1 MAFDASIGVNLIGR
15 DVSASS
21 AIKGVGDTA
30 KSTSESIKDAG
41 KAAGIA
47 FAAISAGALLAAKSA
62 AEDEQSSTQ
71 LANTLKN
78 VVGATDATVKS
89 VDDYINKTTLATGIA
104 DDKLRP
110 AFQRLVMSTKDV
122 GEAQKLTN
130 LAMEIATAKHI
141 DVESAANALAK
152 AHDGNM
158 GALKRLGVSLDET
171 TVKNK
176 DFGAAVVE
184 LGDQFKGSL
193 AANADTAAGK
203 MAIMSNSLNEAKE
216 SVGYALLPALTSLTA
231 VFQKIAPFIQEHAD
245 LIGKAV
251 LVVGALTGAIMLA
264 GAAVKA
270 YETITKAMTIA
281 QTLLN
286 AVMEMNP
293 IGLVVIAIAALT
305 AAFIIAYQHSEKF
318 RDIITGAF
326 NAVKTV
332 ASAVADTIGTAFRSV
347 FDGVK
352 SSLNS
357 LITLANS
364 AIRALNGIHINIPSW
379 IPGIGGRSFGIDLPT
394 IPMLAE
400 GGIVTKPTLAMIGEA
415 GAEAVIPLSKGGMG
429 GGINVVVNVQGS
441 VVQEQDLA
449 ISVRDQIAIL
459 MRRRG
464 LNPSILGV

>member
-41 KAAGIA
+41 AKAGIA

-62 AEDEQSSTQ
+62 AEDEQSTAQ

-89 VDDYINKTTLATGIA
+89 VEDYINKTTLATGIA

-141 DVESAANALAK
+141 DVEAAANALAK

-176 DFGAAVVE
+176 DFGKAVVE

-270 YETITKAMTIA
+270 YETITKAMAIA

-286 AVMEMNP
+286 AVMSANP
-293 IGLVVIAIAALT
+293 IGLVVIAIAALV
-305 AAFIIAYQHSEKF
+305 AAFVIAYEHSEKF

>member
-1 MAFDASIGVNLIGR
+1 MAMDASIGVNLIGR

-21 AIKGVGDTA
+21 AIKGVGETA

-41 KAAGIA
+41 AKAAIA
-47 FAAISAGALLAAKSA
+47 FAAISAGALNAAKAA

-89 VDDYINKTTLATGIA
+89 VEDYINKTTLATGIA

-110 AFQRLVMSTKDV
+110 AFQRLVQSTKDV

-141 DVESAANALAK
+141 EVQDVSNALAK

-158 GALKRLGVSLDET
+158 GALKRLGVSLDAS
-171 TVKNK
+171 TVKSK
-176 DFGAAVVE
+176 DFGKAVDE
-184 LGDQFKGSL
+184 LGGQFKGSL

-216 SVGYALLPALTSLTA
+216 SVGYALLPALESLTA
-231 VFQKIAPFIQEHAD
+231 TFQKLAPFIQQHAD
-245 LIGKAV
+245 FIGKAV
-251 LVVGALTGAIMLA
+251 IVVGALTGAVMLA

-270 YETITKAMTIA
+270 YEIITKSMAIA
-281 QTLLN
+281 QALLN
-286 AVMEMNP
+286 AVMSANP

-305 AAFIIAYQHSEKF
+305 AAFIYAYEHSEKF
-318 RDIITGAF
+318 RDIITSAF
-326 NAVKTV
+326 DAVKNTAQSV
-332 ASAVADTIGTAFRSV
+332 ANIVGAAFRIV
-347 FDGVK
+347 FDGIK
-352 SSLNS
+352 IYINS
-357 LITLANS
+357 IISLANI
-364 AIRALNGIHINIPSW
+364 AIRALNAINVSVPNW
-379 IPGIGGRSFGIDLPT
+379 VPGIGGKSFGFDLKQ
-394 IPMLAE
+394 IPMLAD

-415 GAEAVIPLSKGGMG
+415 GAEAVVPLSKGGFG
-429 GGINVVVNVQGS
+429 SGINVTVNVGGS

-449 ISVRDQIAIL
+449 VSVRDQIAIL

>member
-1 MAFDASIGVNLIGR
+1 MPFDASIGVNLIGR

-30 KSTSESIKDAG
+30 KTTSESIKDAG
-41 KAAGIA
+41 AKAGIA
-47 FAAISAGALLAAKSA
+47 FAAISAGALLAAQSA
-62 AEDEQSSTQ
+62 AEDEQSSAQ

-78 VVGATDATVKS
+78 VVGATDDTVKS
-89 VDDYINKTTLATGIA
+89 VEDYINKTTLATGIA

-122 GEAQKLTN
+122 GQAQNLTN

-141 DVESAANALAK
+141 DVQAAANALAK

-203 MAIMSNSLNEAKE
+203 LQIMQNSVLEAKE
-216 SVGYALLPALTSLTA
+216 SVGYALLPALESLTA
-231 VFQKIAPFIQEHAD
+231 VFQKIAPFIQEHSD

-251 LVVGALTGAIMLA
+251 LVVGALTGAVMLA

-270 YETITKAMTIA
+270 YETITKAMALA
-281 QTLLN
+281 QGALN
-286 AVMEMNP
+286 LVMSMNP
-293 IGLVVIAIAALT
+293 IGLVIIAVAALT
-305 AAFIIAYQHSEKF
+305 AALILAYQHSETF
-318 RDIITGAF
+318 RKIITEAFDAVKDAAEVVAKAVSFAF
-326 NAVKTV
+326 NAAIGGIKLQIN
-332 ASAVADTIGTAFRSV
+332 AVISM
-347 FDGVK
+347 
-352 SSLNS
+352 
-357 LITLANS
+357 ANL
-364 AIRALNGIHINIPSW
+364 AIRALNAIQIDIPSW
-379 IPGIGGRSFGIDLPT
+379 IPGLGGRSFGINLPS

-429 GGINVVVNVQGS
+429 GINVVVNVQGS

-449 ISVRDQIAIL
+449 VSVRDQIAIL

-464 LNPSILGV
+464 LDPAILGV

>member
-78 VVGATDATVKS
+78 VTGATDATVKS
-89 VDDYINKTTLATGIA
+89 VEDYINKTTLATGIA

-110 AFQRLVMSTKDV
+110 AFQRLIMSTKDV
-122 GEAQKLTN
+122 GEAQKLSN

-141 DVESAANALAK
+141 DVQAAANALAK

-270 YETITKAMTIA
+270 YETITKAMAIA

-286 AVMEMNP
+286 AVMAMNP

-326 NAVKTV
+326 DTVKDV
-332 ASAVADTIGTAFRSV
+332 AESVAKVVGTAFRVV
-347 FDGVK
+347 FDGIK
-352 SSLNS
+352 ITINS
-357 LITLANS
+357 LISLANG
-364 AIRALNGIHINIPSW
+364 AIRALNGINVSVPSW
-379 IPGIGGRSFGIDLPT
+379 VPGLGGKSFGFDLKQ
-394 IPMLAE
+394 IPMLAD

-415 GAEAVIPLSKGGMG
+415 GAEAVVPLNKGGFG
-429 GGINVVVNVQGS
+429 GGINVTVNVGGS

-449 ISVRDQIAIL
+449 VSVRDQIAIL

>member
-30 KSTSESIKDAG
+30 KSTSDQIKDAG
-41 KAAGIA
+41 AKAGIA

-62 AEDEQSSTQ
+62 AEDEQQTSQ
-71 LANTLKN
+71 LVNTLKN
-78 VVGATDATVKS
+78 VTGATDATVKS
-89 VDDYINKTTLATGIA
+89 VEDYINKTTLATGIA

-141 DVESAANALAK
+141 DVEAAANALAK

-176 DFGAAVVE
+176 DFGKAVVE

-193 AANADTAAGK
+193 SANAETAAGK

-216 SVGYALLPALTSLTA
+216 SVGYALLPALTSLTG

-270 YETITKAMTIA
+270 YETITKAMAIA

-286 AVMEMNP
+286 AVMSMNP
-293 IGLVVIAIAALT
+293 IGLVVIALAALT
-305 AAFIIAYQHSEKF
+305 AALVLAYQHSEKF
-318 RDIITGAF
+318 RDIVTGAF

-332 ASAVADTIGTAFRSV
+332 AEVVGDAIAFYFKTVFGAIKMEINAVIS
-347 FDGVK
+347 
-352 SSLNS
+352 
-357 LITLANS
+357 LANM
-364 AIRALNGIHINIPSW
+364 AIRALNNIHVKLPAFL
-379 IPGIGGRSFGIDLPT
+379 GGMQFGIDLPT
-394 IPMLAE
+394 IPMLAD

-429 GGINVVVNVQGS
+429 GGINVVVNVGGS

-449 ISVRDQIAIL
+449 VSVRDQIAIL

>member
-41 KAAGIA
+41 AKAGIA

-62 AEDEQSSTQ
+62 AEDEQSTAQ

-89 VDDYINKTTLATGIA
+89 VEDYINKTTLATGIA
-104 DDKLRP
+104 DDNLRP

-141 DVESAANALAK
+141 DVQSAANALAK

-231 VFQKIAPFIQEHAD
+231 VFQKLAPFIQEHSD

-270 YETITKAMTIA
+270 YETITKAMAIA
-281 QTLLN
+281 QGLLN
-286 AVMEMNP
+286 AVMSMNP

-318 RDIITGAF
+318 RDIITDAF
-326 NAVKTV
+326 DTVKDV
-332 ASAVADTIGTAFRSV
+332 AESVAKVVGTAFRVV
-347 FDGVK
+347 FDGIK
-352 SSLNS
+352 ITINS
-357 LITLANS
+357 LISLANG
-364 AIRALNGIHINIPSW
+364 AIRALNGINVSVPSW
-379 IPGIGGRSFGIDLPT
+379 VPGLGGKSFGFDLKT

-415 GAEAVIPLSKGGMG
+415 GAEAVIPLSKGM

-441 VVQEQDLA
+441 VVQEEDLA

>member
-1 MAFDASIGVNLIGR
+1 MALDASIGVNLIGR

-30 KSTSESIKDAG
+30 KTTSESIKDAG
-41 KAAGIA
+41 AKAGIA
-47 FAAISAGALLAAKSA
+47 FAAISAGALMAAKSA
-62 AEDEQSSTQ
+62 AEDEQSSAQ

-89 VDDYINKTTLATGIA
+89 VEDYINKTTLATGIA

-141 DVESAANALAK
+141 DVQAAANALAK

-176 DFGAAVVE
+176 DFGAAVVQ

-203 MAIMSNSLNEAKE
+203 MQIMQNSLLEAKE
-216 SVGYALLPALTSLTA
+216 SIGYALLPALESLTA

-270 YETITKAMTIA
+270 YETITKAMAIA

-286 AVMEMNP
+286 AVMSANP
-293 IGLVVIAIAALT
+293 IGLVVVAIAALT
-305 AAFIIAYQHSEKF
+305 AALILAYQHSETF
-318 RDIITGAF
+318 RNIITGAF
-326 NAVKTV
+326 DAVKDA
-332 ASAVADTIGTAFRSV
+332 ASAVAKAVSFAFNAALGGIKFEINAVIS
-347 FDGVK
+347 
-352 SSLNS
+352 
-357 LITLANS
+357 LANL
-364 AIRALNGIHINIPSW
+364 AIRALNAIQIDIPSW
-379 IPGIGGRSFGIDLPT
+379 IPGLGGKSFGINLSP
-394 IPMLAE
+394 IPMLAD

-415 GAEAVIPLSKGGMG
+415 GAEAVVPLSKGGFG
-429 GGINVVVNVQGS
+429 GGINVTVNVGGS

-449 ISVRDQIAIL
+449 VSVRDQIAIL

>member
-1 MAFDASIGVNLIGR
+1 MAMDASIGVNLIGR

-21 AIKGVGDTA
+21 AIKGVGETA

-41 KAAGIA
+41 AKAAIA
-47 FAAISAGALLAAKSA
+47 FAAISAGALNAAKAA

-89 VDDYINKTTLATGIA
+89 VEDYINKTTLATGIA

-110 AFQRLVMSTKDV
+110 AFQRLVQSTKDV

-141 DVESAANALAK
+141 DVQDAANALAK

-158 GALKRLGVSLDET
+158 GALKRLGVSLDAS
-171 TVKNK
+171 TVKSK
-176 DFGAAVVE
+176 DFGKAVEE
-184 LGDQFKGSL
+184 LGGQFKGSL

-216 SVGYALLPALTSLTA
+216 SVGYALLPALESLTA
-231 VFQKIAPFIQEHAD
+231 TFQKLAPFIQQHAD
-245 LIGKAV
+245 FIGKALIV
-251 LVVGALTGAIMLA
+251 MGAFTGAIALA
-264 GAAVKA
+264 GAAIKA
-270 YETITKAMTIA
+270 YEIITKSMILA
-281 QTLLN
+281 QTLFNAVLN
-286 AVMEMNP
+286 ANP
-293 IGLVVIAIAALT
+293 IGLVVVALAALT
-305 AAFIIAYQHSEKF
+305 AALVYAYEHSEKF
-318 RDIITGAF
+318 REIVNAAF
-326 NAVKTV
+326 NTVKDTAQSV
-332 ASAVADTIGTAFRSV
+332 ATIVGAAFRIV
-347 FDGVK
+347 FDGIK
-352 SSLNS
+352 LYINS
-357 LITLANS
+357 IISLANI
-364 AIRALNGIHINIPSW
+364 AIRALNAINVSVPNW
-379 IPGIGGRSFGIDLPT
+379 VPGIGGKSFGFDLKQ

-415 GAEAVIPLSKGGMG
+415 GAEAVVPLSKGGMG
-429 GGINVVVNVQGS
+429 NGINVTVNVAGS

-449 ISVRDQIAIL
+449 VSVRDQIAIL

>member
-30 KSTSESIKDAG
+30 KTTSESIKDAG
-41 KAAGIA
+41 AKAGIA

-62 AEDEQSSTQ
+62 AEDEQSSAQ

-78 VVGATDATVKS
+78 VVGATNDTVKS
-89 VDDYINKTTLATGIA
+89 VEDYINKTTLATGIA

-141 DVESAANALAK
+141 DVQAAANALAK

-193 AANADTAAGK
+193 ATNADTAAGK
-203 MAIMSNSLNEAKE
+203 LAIMQNSLVEAKE

-270 YETITKAMTIA
+270 YETITKAMALA

-286 AVMEMNP
+286 AVMSANP

-305 AAFIIAYQHSEKF
+305 AALILAYQHSETF
-318 RDIITGAF
+318 RKIITEAFDAVKDAAGIVAKAVAFAF
-326 NAVKTV
+326 NAALGGIKFEIN
-332 ASAVADTIGTAFRSV
+332 AVIAM
-347 FDGVK
+347 
-352 SSLNS
+352 
-357 LITLANS
+357 ANL
-364 AIRALNGIHINIPSW
+364 AIRALNGIHVSIPSW
-379 IPGIGGRSFGIDLPT
+379 IPGVGGRSFGIDLPT

-415 GAEAVIPLSKGGMG
+415 GAEAVIPLSKSGMG
-429 GGINVVVNVQGS
+429 GGINVVVNVGGS

-449 ISVRDQIAIL
+449 VSVRDQIAIL

>member
-41 KAAGIA
+41 AKAGIA

-141 DVESAANALAK
+141 DVQSAANALAK

-332 ASAVADTIGTAFRSV
+332 ATVVGDAIAFISKQYLAQSRWKSMQSSALQIWQ
-347 FDGVK
+347 
-352 SSLNS
+352 
-357 LITLANS
+357 S
-364 AIRALNGIHINIPSW
+364 AL
-379 IPGIGGRSFGIDLPT
+379 
-394 IPMLAE
+394 
-400 GGIVTKPTLAMIGEA
+400 
-415 GAEAVIPLSKGGMG
+415 
-429 GGINVVVNVQGS
+429 
-441 VVQEQDLA
+441 
-449 ISVRDQIAIL
+449 
-459 MRRRG
+459 
-464 LNPSILGV
+464 

>member
-30 KSTSESIKDAG
+30 KSTSDQIKDAG
-41 KAAGIA
+41 AKAGIA

-62 AEDEQSSTQ
+62 AEDEQSSAQ

-89 VDDYINKTTLATGIA
+89 VEDYINKTTLATGIA

-122 GEAQKLTN
+122 GQAQNLTN

-141 DVESAANALAK
+141 DVQTAANALAK

-176 DFGAAVVE
+176 DFGAAVVQ

-203 MAIMSNSLNEAKE
+203 MQIMQNSILEAKE
-216 SVGYALLPALTSLTA
+216 SVGYALLPALESLTA
-231 VFQKIAPFIQEHAD
+231 VFQKIAPFIQEHAN

-270 YETITKAMTIA
+270 YETITKAMALA
-281 QTLLN
+281 QGALN
-286 AVMEMNP
+286 LVMSMNP
-293 IGLVVIAIAALT
+293 IGLVIIAIAALT
-305 AAFIIAYQHSEKF
+305 AAFILAYQHSEKF

-326 NAVKTV
+326 NAVKVVAEVVGDAIAFYFKTV
-332 ASAVADTIGTAFRSV
+332 FGALKFEINAVIS
-347 FDGVK
+347 
-352 SSLNS
+352 
-357 LITLANS
+357 LANM
-364 AIRALNGIHINIPSW
+364 AIRALNAIHINIPSW
-379 IPGIGGRSFGIDLPT
+379 VPDWGGKSFGIDLPT

-415 GAEAVIPLSKGGMG
+415 GAEAVVPLSRGGFG
-429 GGINVVVNVQGS
+429 GGINVTVNVGGS

-449 ISVRDQIAIL
+449 VSVRDQIAIL

>member
-30 KSTSESIKDAG
+30 KSTSDQIKDAG
-41 KAAGIA
+41 VKAGVA

-62 AEDEQSSTQ
+62 AEDEQSSAQ

-89 VDDYINKTTLATGIA
+89 VEDYINKTTLATGIA

-110 AFQRLVMSTKDV
+110 AFQRLIMSTKDV

-141 DVESAANALAK
+141 DVQAAANALAK

-176 DFGAAVVE
+176 NFGAAVVE

-203 MAIMSNSLNEAKE
+203 MAIMQNSIIEAKE
-216 SVGYALLPALTSLTA
+216 SVGYALLPALESLTA

-251 LVVGALTGAIMLA
+251 LVVGALTGAVMLA

-270 YETITKAMTIA
+270 YETITKAMAIA
-281 QTLLN
+281 QGLLN
-286 AVMEMNP
+286 AVMSMNP

-318 RDIITGAF
+318 RDIITDAF
-326 NAVKTV
+326 DTVKDV
-332 ASAVADTIGTAFRSV
+332 AESVAKIVGSAFRTV

-352 SSLNS
+352 IYINS
-357 LITLANS
+357 IISLANI
-364 AIRALNGIHINIPSW
+364 AIRALNGINVSVPSW
-379 IPGIGGRSFGIDLPT
+379 VPGIGGRSFGFDLKQ

-415 GAEAVIPLSKGGMG
+415 GAEAVIPLSKGM
-429 GGINVVVNVQGS
+429 GGINVVVNVGGS

>member
-30 KSTSESIKDAG
+30 KTTSESIKDAG
-41 KAAGIA
+41 AKAGIA

-62 AEDEQSSTQ
+62 AEDEQSSAQ

-78 VVGATDATVKS
+78 VVGATDDTVKS
-89 VDDYINKTTLATGIA
+89 VEDYINKTTLATGIA

-122 GEAQKLTN
+122 GQAQNLTN

-141 DVESAANALAK
+141 DVQAAANALAK

-203 MAIMSNSLNEAKE
+203 MAIMQNSILEAKE
-216 SVGYALLPALTSLTA
+216 SVGYALLPALESLTG

-245 LIGKAV
+245 LLGKAV
-251 LVVGALTGAIMLA
+251 LVVGALTGAVMLA

-270 YETITKAMTIA
+270 YETITKAMALA

-286 AVMEMNP
+286 AVMSANP
-293 IGLVVIAIAALT
+293 IGLVVLAIAALT
-305 AAFIIAYQHSEKF
+305 AAFILAYQHSETF
-318 RDIITGAF
+318 RKIVTEAFDAVKDAAEIVAKAVSFAF
-326 NAVKTV
+326 NAAIGGIK
-332 ASAVADTIGTAFRSV
+332 AQINAVISM
-347 FDGVK
+347 
-352 SSLNS
+352 
-357 LITLANS
+357 ANL
-364 AIRALNGIHINIPSW
+364 AIRALNSIQINIPSW
-379 IPGIGGRSFGIDLPT
+379 IPGLGGKSFGIDLPS

-429 GGINVVVNVQGS
+429 GINVVVNVQGS

-449 ISVRDQIAIL
+449 VSVRDQIAIL

-464 LNPSILGV
+464 LDPAILGV

>member
-30 KSTSESIKDAG
+30 KSTSEQIKDAG
-41 KAAGIA
+41 AKAGIA

-62 AEDEQSSTQ
+62 AEDEQQTSQ
-71 LANTLKN
+71 LVNTLKN
-78 VVGATDATVKS
+78 VTGATDAQVKS
-89 VDDYINKTTLATGIA
+89 VEDYINKTTLATGIA

-122 GEAQKLTN
+122 GDAQKLTN

-141 DVESAANALAK
+141 DVQAAANALAK

-171 TVKNK
+171 TIKNK

-203 MAIMSNSLNEAKE
+203 LQIMQNSMNEAKE
-216 SVGYALLPALTSLTA
+216 SIGYALLPALTSLTS

-270 YETITKAMTIA
+270 YETITKAMALA
-281 QTLLN
+281 QGLLN
-286 AVMEMNP
+286 AVMSANP
-293 IGLVVIAIAALT
+293 IGLVIVAVAALT
-305 AAFIIAYQHSEKF
+305 AALILAYQHSETF
-318 RDIITGAF
+318 RKIITNAFDAVKDAAEIVAKAVAFAF
-326 NAVKTV
+326 NAAIGGIKMEIN
-332 ASAVADTIGTAFRSV
+332 AVIAM
-347 FDGVK
+347 
-352 SSLNS
+352 
-357 LITLANS
+357 ANF
-364 AIRALNGIHINIPSW
+364 AIRALNSIHIDIPSW
-379 IPGIGGRSFGIDLPT
+379 IPGIGGGSFGVNLST

-400 GGIVTKPTLAMIGEA
+400 GGIVTKPTFAMIGEA
-415 GAEAVIPLSKGGMG
+415 GAEAVIPLNKGGM

-449 ISVRDQIAIL
+449 VSVRDQIAIL

>member
-1 MAFDASIGVNLIGR
+1 MTMAFDASIGVNLIGR

-30 KSTSESIKDAG
+30 KSTSDQIKDAG
-41 KAAGIA
+41 AKAGIA

-62 AEDEQSSTQ
+62 AEDEQSSAQ

-78 VVGATDATVKS
+78 VTGATDATVKS
-89 VDDYINKTTLATGIA
+89 VEDYINKTTLATGIA

-110 AFQRLVMSTKDV
+110 AFQRLVQSTKDV
-122 GEAQKLTN
+122 SEAQKLTN

-141 DVESAANALAK
+141 DVQAAANALAK
-152 AHDGNM
+152 AHDGNL

-184 LGDQFKGSL
+184 LGNQFKGSL

-203 MAIMSNSLNEAKE
+203 MAIMQNSMTEAKE
-216 SVGYALLPALTSLTA
+216 SIGYALLPALESLTG
-231 VFQKIAPFIQEHAD
+231 VFQKLAPFIQNNAD
-245 LIGKAV
+245 IIGKTV
-251 LVVGALTGAIMLA
+251 LVVGALTGAVMLA
-264 GAAVKA
+264 GLAVRA
-270 YETITKAMTIA
+270 YEAYVKIA
-281 QTLLN
+281 AAAQVVWN
-286 AVMEMNP
+286 AVLSLNP
-293 IGLVVIAIAALT
+293 IGLVVIALAALT
-305 AAFIIAYQHSEKF
+305 AAFVLAYQHSETF
-318 RDIITGAF
+318 RDIVTGAF

-332 ASAVADTIGTAFRSV
+332 ATVVGDAIAFYFKTVFGAIKMEINAVIS
-347 FDGVK
+347 
-352 SSLNS
+352 
-357 LITLANS
+357 LANM
-364 AIRALNGIHINIPSW
+364 AIRALNNIHVKLPSFL
-379 IPGIGGRSFGIDLPT
+379 GGMEFGINLPT

-415 GAEAVIPLSKGGMG
+415 GAEAVIPLNKAGIGGGM
-429 GGINVVVNVQGS
+429 NVTIHVAGS
-441 VVQEQDLA
+441 IVQEKDLA
-449 ISVRDQIAIL
+449 VTVRDNIAQL

>member
-30 KSTSESIKDAG
+30 KSTSDQIKDAG
-41 KAAGIA
+41 AKAGIA
-47 FAAISAGALLAAKSA
+47 FAAISAGALLAAKAA
-62 AEDEQSSTQ
+62 AEDQQSSSQ

-78 VVGATDATVKS
+78 VTGATDETVKS
-89 VDDYINKTTLATGIA
+89 VEAYINKTTLATGIA

-130 LAMEIATAKHI
+130 LAMEIATSKHI
-141 DVESAANALAK
+141 DVEQAANALAK

-158 GALKRLGVSLDET
+158 GALKRLGVTLDET

-193 AANADTAAGK
+193 EANANTAAGK
-203 MAIMSNSLNEAKE
+203 MQIMQNSILEAKE
-216 SVGYALLPALTSLTA
+216 SVGYALLPALQSLTG
-231 VFQKIAPFIQEHAD
+231 VFQKLAPFIQENSD
-245 LIGKAV
+245 FIGKAV
-251 LVVGALTGAIMLA
+251 IVVGALTGAVMLA

-281 QTLLN
+281 QTMLN

-293 IGLVVIAIAALT
+293 IGLVVIAVAALT
-305 AAFIIAYQHSEKF
+305 AAFILAYQHSETF
-318 RDIITGAF
+318 RNIVTGAF
-326 NAVKTV
+326 DAVKDAAEAVAGAVKFAFNAALSGIKFEINAVI
-332 ASAVADTIGTAFRSV
+332 SM
-347 FDGVK
+347 
-352 SSLNS
+352 
-357 LITLANS
+357 ANL
-364 AIRALNGIHINIPSW
+364 AIRALNSIHISIPSW
-379 IPGIGGRSFGIDLPT
+379 IPGLGGRSFGIDLPS

-400 GGIVTKPTLAMIGEA
+400 GGIVNKPTLAMIGEA
-415 GAEAVIPLSKGGMG
+415 GTEAVIPLNKMGGM
-429 GGINVVVNVQGS
+429 GGINVVVNVGGS

-449 ISVRDQIAIL
+449 VSVRDQIAIL

>member
-41 KAAGIA
+41 AKAGIA

-62 AEDEQSSTQ
+62 AEDEQSTAQ

-89 VDDYINKTTLATGIA
+89 VEDYINKTTLATGIA
-104 DDKLRP
+104 DDNLRP

-141 DVESAANALAK
+141 DVQSAANALAK

-231 VFQKIAPFIQEHAD
+231 VFQKLAPFIQEHSD

-270 YETITKAMTIA
+270 YETITKAMAIA
-281 QTLLN
+281 QGLLN
-286 AVMEMNP
+286 AVMSMNP

-318 RDIITGAF
+318 RDIITDAF
-326 NAVKTV
+326 DTVKDV
-332 ASAVADTIGTAFRSV
+332 AESVSKVIGTAFRVV
-347 FDGVK
+347 FDGIK
-352 SSLNS
+352 ITINS
-357 LITLANS
+357 LISLANG
-364 AIRALNGIHINIPSW
+364 AIRALNGINVSVPSW
-379 IPGIGGRSFGIDLPT
+379 VPGLGGKSFGFDLKT

-415 GAEAVIPLSKGGMG
+415 GAEAVIPLSKGM

-441 VVQEQDLA
+441 VVQEEDLA

>member
-30 KSTSESIKDAG
+30 KSTSDQIKDAG
-41 KAAGIA
+41 AKAGIA

-62 AEDEQSSTQ
+62 AEDEQSSAQ

-89 VDDYINKTTLATGIA
+89 VEDYINKTTLATGIA

-231 VFQKIAPFIQEHAD
+231 VFQKLAPFIQEHAD

-251 LVVGALTGAIMLA
+251 LVVGALTGAVMLA

-270 YETITKAMTIA
+270 YETITKAMAIA
-281 QTLLN
+281 QGLLN
-286 AVMEMNP
+286 AVMSMNP

-318 RDIITGAF
+318 RDIITDAF
-326 NAVKTV
+326 DTVKDV
-332 ASAVADTIGTAFRSV
+332 AESVAKVVGTAFRVV
-347 FDGVK
+347 FDGIK
-352 SSLNS
+352 ITINS
-357 LITLANS
+357 LISLANG
-364 AIRALNGIHINIPSW
+364 AIRALNGINVSVPSW
-379 IPGIGGRSFGIDLPT
+379 VPGLGGKSFGFDLKT

-415 GAEAVIPLSKGGMG
+415 GAEAVVPLSKGM

-441 VVQEQDLA
+441 VVQEEDLA

>member
-1 MAFDASIGVNLIGR
+1 MALDASIGVNLIGR

-30 KSTSESIKDAG
+30 KTTSESIKDAG
-41 KAAGIA
+41 AKAGVA
-47 FAAISAGALLAAKSA
+47 FAAISAGALMAAKAA
-62 AEDEQSSTQ
+62 AEDEQSSAQ

-78 VVGATDATVKS
+78 VVGATDSTVKS
-89 VDDYINKTTLATGIA
+89 VEDYINKTTLATGIA

-110 AFQRLVMSTKDV
+110 AFQRLIMSTKDV
-122 GEAQKLTN
+122 GQAQTLTN

-141 DVESAANALAK
+141 DVQAAANALAK

-171 TVKNK
+171 TIKNK

-193 AANADTAAGK
+193 AANADTAAGR

-216 SVGYALLPALTSLTA
+216 SIGYALLPALESLTG
-231 VFQKIAPFIQEHAD
+231 VFQNIAPFIQEHAD

-251 LVVGALTGAIMLA
+251 LVIGSLAAIVMIA

-270 YETITKAMTIA
+270 YETITKAMALA
-281 QTLLN
+281 QKLLN
-286 AVMEMNP
+286 LEMTLNP
-293 IGLVVIAIAALT
+293 IGLVVLAIVALT
-305 AAFIIAYQHSEKF
+305 AAFVIAYQHSEKF
-318 RDIITGAF
+318 RDIVTGAF

-332 ASAVADTIGTAFRSV
+332 AEFVGDAIAYYFKTV
-347 FDGVK
+347 FGAIK
-352 SSLNS
+352 FEINAIIS
-357 LITLANS
+357 LANI
-364 AIRALNGIHINIPSW
+364 AIRALNGIHISVPSW
-379 IPGIGGRSFGIDLPT
+379 IPGIGGQSFGFDLRE
-394 IPMLAE
+394 IPKLAD

-429 GGINVVVNVQGS
+429 GINVVVNVQGS

-449 ISVRDQIAIL
+449 VSVRDQIAIL

-464 LNPSILGV
+464 LDPAILGV

>member
-30 KSTSESIKDAG
+30 KSTSDQIKDAG
-41 KAAGIA
+41 AKAGIA

-62 AEDEQSSTQ
+62 AEDEQSSAQ

-78 VVGATDATVKS
+78 VTGATDATVKS
-89 VDDYINKTTLATGIA
+89 VEDYINKTTLATGIA

-122 GEAQKLTN
+122 GDAQKLTN

-141 DVESAANALAK
+141 DVQAAANALAK

-203 MAIMSNSLNEAKE
+203 LQIMQNSVLEAKE
-216 SVGYALLPALTSLTA
+216 SVGYALLPALEALTG

-251 LVVGALTGAIMLA
+251 LVVGALTGAVMLA

-270 YETITKAMTIA
+270 YETITKAMALA
-281 QTLLN
+281 QGALN
-286 AVMEMNP
+286 LVMSLNP
-293 IGLVVIAIAALT
+293 IALVVIAVAALT
-305 AAFIIAYQHSEKF
+305 AALILAYQHSETF
-318 RDIITGAF
+318 RDIVTGAF
-326 NAVKTV
+326 NAVKEVATV
-332 ASAVADTIGTAFRSV
+332 VGDAIAYYFKTV
-347 FDGVK
+347 FGAIK
-352 SSLNS
+352 FEINAIIS
-357 LITLANS
+357 LANI
-364 AIRALNGIHINIPSW
+364 AIRALNGIHISVPSW
-379 IPGIGGRSFGIDLPT
+379 IPGIGGQSFGFDLRE
-394 IPMLAE
+394 IPHLAD
-400 GGIVTKPTLAMIGEA
+400 GGIVTKPTLALIGEA
-415 GAEAVIPLSKGGMG
+415 GAEAVVPLSKGGM

-449 ISVRDQIAIL
+449 VSVRDQIAIL

-464 LNPSILGV
+464 LDPAILGV

>member
-30 KSTSESIKDAG
+30 KSTSDQIKDAG
-41 KAAGIA
+41 AKAGIA

-62 AEDEQSSTQ
+62 AEDEQSSAQ

-78 VVGATDATVKS
+78 VTGATDATVKS
-89 VDDYINKTTLATGIA
+89 VEDYINKTTLATGIA

-110 AFQRLVMSTKDV
+110 AFQRLVQSTKDV
-122 GEAQKLTN
+122 SEAQKLTN

-141 DVESAANALAK
+141 DVQAAANALAK
-152 AHDGNM
+152 AHDGNL

-184 LGDQFKGSL
+184 LGNQFKGSL

-203 MAIMSNSLNEAKE
+203 MAIMQNSMTEAKE
-216 SVGYALLPALTSLTA
+216 SIGYALLPALESLTG
-231 VFQKIAPFIQEHAD
+231 VFQKLAPFIQNNAD
-245 LIGKAV
+245 IIGKTV
-251 LVVGALTGAIMLA
+251 LVVGALTGAVMLA
-264 GAAVKA
+264 GLAVRA
-270 YETITKAMTIA
+270 YEAYVKIA
-281 QTLLN
+281 AAAQVVWN
-286 AVMEMNP
+286 AVLSLNP
-293 IGLVVIAIAALT
+293 IGLVVIALAALT
-305 AAFIIAYQHSEKF
+305 AAFVLAYQHSETF
-318 RDIITGAF
+318 RDIVTGAF

-332 ASAVADTIGTAFRSV
+332 ATVVGDAIAFYFKTVFGAIKMEINAVIS
-347 FDGVK
+347 
-352 SSLNS
+352 
-357 LITLANS
+357 LANM
-364 AIRALNGIHINIPSW
+364 AIRALNNIHVKLPSFL
-379 IPGIGGRSFGIDLPT
+379 GGMEFGINLPT

-415 GAEAVIPLSKGGMG
+415 GAEAVIPLNKAGIGGGM
-429 GGINVVVNVQGS
+429 NVTIHVAGS
-441 VVQEQDLA
+441 IVQEKDLA
-449 ISVRDQIAIL
+449 VTVRDNIAQL

>member
-30 KSTSESIKDAG
+30 KTTSESIKDAG
-41 KAAGIA
+41 AKAGIA
-47 FAAISAGALLAAKSA
+47 FAAISAGALMAAKSA
-62 AEDEQSSTQ
+62 AEDEQQTSQ
-71 LANTLKN
+71 LVNTLKN

-89 VDDYINKTTLATGIA
+89 VEDYINKTTLATGIA

-130 LAMEIATAKHI
+130 LAMESATAKHI
-141 DVESAANALAK
+141 DVQSAANALAK

-158 GALKRLGVSLDET
+158 GALKRLGVTLDET

-193 AANADTAAGK
+193 AAHAQTAAGK

-216 SVGYALLPALTSLTA
+216 SVGYALLPALTSLTG

-270 YETITKAMTIA
+270 YETITKAMAIA
-281 QTLLN
+281 QGLLN
-286 AVMEMNP
+286 AVMSMNP

-305 AAFIIAYQHSEKF
+305 AAFVLAYQHSEKF
-318 RDIITGAF
+318 RDIITDAF
-326 NAVKTV
+326 DVIKQAAHVVATV
-332 ASAVADTIGTAFRSV
+332 VGSAFRTV
-347 FDGVK
+347 FDGIK
-352 SSLNS
+352 IYINAIIS
-357 LITLANS
+357 LANL
-364 AIRALNGIHINIPSW
+364 AIRALNGINVSVPSW
-379 IPGIGGRSFGIDLPT
+379 VPGIGGKSFGFDIKQ

-429 GGINVVVNVQGS
+429 GVNVVINVSGS

-449 ISVRDQIAIL
+449 VTVRDNIAQL

>member
-1 MAFDASIGVNLIGR
+1 VNLIGR

-41 KAAGIA
+41 AKAGIA

-62 AEDEQSSTQ
+62 AEDEQSSAQ

-78 VVGATDATVKS
+78 VVGATNDTVKS
-89 VDDYINKTTLATGIA
+89 VEDYINKTTLATGIA

-141 DVESAANALAK
+141 DVEQAANALAK

-203 MAIMSNSLNEAKE
+203 MQIMQNSILEAKE
-216 SVGYALLPALTSLTA
+216 SVGYALLPALQSLTD

-245 LIGKAV
+245 LLGKAV
-251 LVVGALTGAIMLA
+251 IVVGALTGAIMLA

-270 YETITKAMTIA
+270 YETITKAMAIA
-281 QTLLN
+281 QSALN
-286 AVMEMNP
+286 LVMEMNP
-293 IGLVVIAIAALT
+293 IGLVVIALAALT
-305 AAFIIAYQHSEKF
+305 AALVLAYQHSETF
-318 RDIITGAF
+318 RNIITGAF
-326 NAVKTV
+326 DAVKDAASAV
-332 ASAVADTIGTAFRSV
+332 ASAVKFAFNAALSGIKFEINAV
-347 FDGVK
+347 I
-352 SSLNS
+352 SM
-357 LITLANS
+357 ANL
-364 AIRALNGIHINIPSW
+364 AIRALNSINIDIPSW
-379 IPGIGGRSFGIDLPT
+379 IPGIGGKSFGIDLPT

-400 GGIVTKPTLAMIGEA
+400 GGIVSKPTLAMIGEA
-415 GAEAVIPLSKGGMG
+415 GAEAVVPLNKMGGM
-429 GGINVVVNVQGS
+429 GGINVVVNVGGS

-449 ISVRDQIAIL
+449 VSVRDQIAIL

>member
-41 KAAGIA
+41 AKAGIA

-62 AEDEQSSTQ
+62 AEDEQQTSQ
-71 LANTLKN
+71 LVNTLKN

-89 VDDYINKTTLATGIA
+89 VEDYINKTTLATGIA

-141 DVESAANALAK
+141 DVQSAANALAK

-193 AANADTAAGK
+193 AANAETAAGK

-216 SVGYALLPALTSLTA
+216 SVGYALLPALTSLTG

-270 YETITKAMTIA
+270 YETITKAMAIA
-281 QTLLN
+281 QGLLN
-286 AVMEMNP
+286 AVMSMNP

-305 AAFIIAYQHSEKF
+305 AALILAYQHSETF
-318 RDIITGAF
+318 RNIVTGAF
-326 NAVKTV
+326 NAVKEVATV
-332 ASAVADTIGTAFRSV
+332 VGDAIAFYFKTV
-347 FDGVK
+347 FGAIK
-352 SSLNS
+352 MEINAIIS
-357 LITLANS
+357 LANM
-364 AIRALNGIHINIPSW
+364 AIRALNNIHVSIPSW
-379 IPGIGGRSFGIDLPT
+379 IPGIGGKSFGIDIPS

-429 GGINVVVNVQGS
+429 GINVIVNVGGS

-449 ISVRDQIAIL
+449 VSVRDQIAIL

>member
-1 MAFDASIGVNLIGR
+1 MAMDASIGVNLIGR

-21 AIKGVGDTA
+21 AIKGVGETA

-41 KAAGIA
+41 AKAAIA
-47 FAAISAGALLAAKSA
+47 FAAISAGALNAAKAA

-89 VDDYINKTTLATGIA
+89 VEDYINKTTLATGIA

-110 AFQRLVMSTKDV
+110 AFQRLVQSTKDV

-130 LAMEIATAKHI
+130 LAMEIATAKHLEVQ
-141 DVESAANALAK
+141 DVANALAK

-158 GALKRLGVSLDET
+158 GALKRLGVSLDAS
-171 TVKNK
+171 TVKSK
-176 DFGAAVVE
+176 DFGKAVDE
-184 LGDQFKGSL
+184 LGGQFKGSL

-216 SVGYALLPALTSLTA
+216 SVGYALLPALESLTGT
-231 VFQKIAPFIQEHAD
+231 FQKLAPFIQQHAD
-245 LIGKAV
+245 FIGKAV
-251 LVVGALTGAIMLA
+251 LVVGALAGAIALA

-270 YETITKAMTIA
+270 YEIITKSMAIA
-281 QTLLN
+281 QALLN
-286 AVMEMNP
+286 AVMSANP
-293 IGLVVIAIAALT
+293 IGLVVVAIAALT
-305 AAFIIAYQHSEKF
+305 AAFIYAYEHSEKF
-318 RDIITGAF
+318 RDIVTGAF

-332 ASAVADTIGTAFRSV
+332 ATVVGDAIAFYFKTVFGAIKMEINAVIS
-347 FDGVK
+347 
-352 SSLNS
+352 
-357 LITLANS
+357 LANM
-364 AIRALNGIHINIPSW
+364 AIRALNNIHVKLPSFL
-379 IPGIGGRSFGIDLPT
+379 GGMEFGINLPT
-394 IPMLAE
+394 IPMLAD

-415 GAEAVIPLSKGGMG
+415 GAEAVVPLSKGGFG
-429 GGINVVVNVQGS
+429 NGINVVVNVGGS

-449 ISVRDQIAIL
+449 VSVRDQIAIL